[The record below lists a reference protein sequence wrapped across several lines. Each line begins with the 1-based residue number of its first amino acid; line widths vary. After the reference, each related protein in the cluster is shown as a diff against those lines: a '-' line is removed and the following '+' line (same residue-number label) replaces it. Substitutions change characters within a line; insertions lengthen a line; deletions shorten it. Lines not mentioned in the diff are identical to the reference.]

1 MKNIGLT
8 IILLMSACT
17 VYAGVPSKDPKIESK
32 IDNLLSKMT
41 LEEKAGQMIQLVTDL
56 FGGNDKKGV
65 FHIDEHKTD
74 SIFSRYK
81 VGSILNAPNTVA
93 PTAKAGTSPP
103 TRGTKPTK
111 GIPEPSRTK
120 GRRRIWHTTPIGPA
134 ARARARLTSTSR
146 TAS

>member
-1 MKNIGLT
+1 
-8 IILLMSACT
+8 MSACT

-93 PTAKAGTSPP
+93 PTAKQWEDYVARIQKISMK
-103 TRGTKPTK
+103 RL
-111 GIPEPSRTK
+111 GIPCLM
-120 GRRRIWHTTPIGPA
+120 GLDQNLHF
-134 ARARARLTSTSR
+134 
-146 TAS
+146 